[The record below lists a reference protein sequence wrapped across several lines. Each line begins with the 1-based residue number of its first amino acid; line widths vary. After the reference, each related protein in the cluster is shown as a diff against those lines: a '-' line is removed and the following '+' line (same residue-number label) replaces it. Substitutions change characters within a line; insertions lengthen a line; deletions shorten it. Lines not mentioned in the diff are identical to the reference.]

1 MEYEF
6 SVDST
11 AFHGI
16 YGLFTDKIKQS
27 FKVRS
32 EDEYF
37 TLHFIVTGA
46 DPQAFVELLDTQD
59 KVVRRRL
66 VEDGRADFY
75 YLNPGNMPPD

>member
-66 VEDGRADFY
+66 VEDGRQISIT
-75 YLNPGNMPPD
+75 

>member
-6 SVDST
+6 SVESN

-37 TLHFIVTGA
+37 TLHFIANRSRSSGIYRITGY
-46 DPQAFVELLDTQD
+46 P
-59 KVVRRRL
+59 R
-66 VEDGRADFY
+66 
-75 YLNPGNMPPD
+75 